1 MNTTI
6 EKKLDYRC
14 FLLGIILYW
23 MFDAVWGSFASFF
36 FPLEAVLHPIAVVV
50 GKSLLFLLVVYL
62 LFRKPRMFNVKW
74 GHLAI
79 FVGTVILMNLLFA
92 FISDRFFDL
101 DSFADNQM
109 KWDIPNYTMQNVRKW
124 ANLVTSFLTVGFL
137 WWRYDSENTD
147 ADETVS
153 SGESRSYYGGILFAI
168 TLGYILSLIRVLG
181 GGYWQFAHHPILVEV
196 ITCLLIVLI
205 TIGAI
210 LMLVKR
216 HTMVLSIT
224 MIFIL
229 IVIHFFSTH
238 YLPNILSNHLT
249 PNDTL
254 YGQVNIFPF
263 VATVATVCD
272 IAFNLAAFVLYRRE
286 MKQQN
291 V

>member
-6 EKKLDYRC
+6 EKPLDYRC

-23 MFDAVWGSFASFF
+23 MFGAVWGSFASFF
-36 FPLEAVLHPIAVVV
+36 FALEAVLHPIAIVV
-50 GKSLLFLLVVYL
+50 GKSLLFLLVFYL
-62 LFRKPRMFNVKW
+62 LFRKPRMIDVKW
-74 GHLAI
+74 GHLAML
-79 FVGTVILMNLLFA
+79 VGFILLMTALDYFLL
-92 FISDRFFDL
+92 DRFFDL
-101 DSFADNQM
+101 HSVADNQM
-109 KWDIPNYTMQNVRKW
+109 KWDIPNYTMQNVRSW

-153 SGESRSYYGGILFAI
+153 SGESRSYYGGILFAV
-168 TLGYILSLIRVLG
+168 TLGYILSLIRVLV
-181 GGYWQFAHHPILVEV
+181 GGYWTFAHHPILVEV

-229 IVIHFFSTH
+229 IVIHFFSSH
-238 YLPNILSNHLT
+238 YLPNILSQHLT

-254 YGQVNIFPF
+254 YGQVNIFPS
-263 VATVATVCD
+263 VATVCD

-286 MKQQN
+286 LKCQN
-291 V
+291 E

>member
-6 EKKLDYRC
+6 EKALDYRC

-23 MFDAVWGSFASFF
+23 MFGAVWGSFASFF
-36 FPLEAVLHPIAVVV
+36 FALEAVLHPIAVVV

-62 LFRKPRMFNVKW
+62 LFRKPRMIDVKW
-74 GHLAI
+74 GHLAML
-79 FVGTVILMNLLFA
+79 VGFILLMTALDYFLL
-92 FISDRFFDL
+92 DRFFDL
-101 DSFADNQM
+101 HSVADNQM
-109 KWDIPNYTMQNVRKW
+109 KWDIPNYTMQNVRSW

-168 TLGYILSLIRVLG
+168 TVGYILSLVRVLG
-181 GGYWQFAHHPILVEV
+181 GGYWQFADHPILVEV

-229 IVIHFFSTH
+229 IVIHFFSSH
-238 YLPNILSNHLT
+238 YLPNILSQHLT

-254 YGQVNIFPF
+254 YGQVNVFPS
-263 VATVATVCD
+263 VATVCD

-286 MKQQN
+286 LKCQN
-291 V
+291 E

>member
-6 EKKLDYRC
+6 EKPLDYRC
-14 FLLGIILYW
+14 FLLGIILNW
-23 MFDAVWGSFASFF
+23 MFDAVWTSFASFF
-36 FPLEAVLHPIAVVV
+36 FALEAVLHPIAIIV
-50 GKSLLFLLVVYL
+50 GKSLLFLLVFYL

-79 FVGTVILMNLLFA
+79 FVGVVILLNLLSA
-92 FISDRFFDL
+92 FLSDRFFDL
-101 DSFADNQM
+101 HSVADNQM

-168 TLGYILSLIRVLG
+168 TLGYVLSLVRVLG
-181 GGYWQFAHHPILVEV
+181 GGYWQFAHLPILDEI
-196 ITCLLIVLI
+196 ITCLLIILI

-229 IVIHFFSTH
+229 IVIHFFSSH

-254 YGQVNIFPF
+254 YGKVNVFP
-263 VATVATVCD
+263 AVATVCD
-272 IAFNLAAFVLYRRE
+272 IAFNLAAFILYRRE

>member
-6 EKKLDYRC
+6 EKSLDYRC
-14 FLLGIILYW
+14 FLLGIILNW
-23 MFDAVWGSFASFF
+23 MFDAVWTSFASFF
-36 FPLEAVLHPIAVVV
+36 FALEAVLHPIAIIV
-50 GKSLLFLLVVYL
+50 GKSLLFLLVFYL

-79 FVGTVILMNLLFA
+79 FVGTVILMNLLSA

-153 SGESRSYYGGILFAI
+153 SGESRSYYSGILFAI

-181 GGYWQFAHHPILVEV
+181 GGYWQFAHLPILDEI
-196 ITCLLIVLI
+196 ITCLLIILI

-216 HTMVLSIT
+216 HTMALSIT
-224 MIFIL
+224 MIFLL
-229 IVIHFFSTH
+229 IVIHFFSSH
-238 YLPNILSNHLT
+238 YLPSIFSNHLT

-254 YGQVNIFPF
+254 YGKVNVFP
-263 VATVATVCD
+263 AVATVCD
-272 IAFNLAAFVLYRRE
+272 IAFNLAAFILYRRE
-286 MKQQN
+286 M
-291 V
+291 

>member
-36 FPLEAVLHPIAVVV
+36 FALEAVLHPIAVVV
-50 GKSLLFLLVVYL
+50 GKSLLFLLVFYL

-79 FVGTVILMNLLFA
+79 FVGTVILMNLLSA

-109 KWDIPNYTMQNVRKW
+109 KWDIPNYTMNSVRKW

-168 TLGYILSLIRVLG
+168 TLGYVLSLVRVLG
-181 GGYWQFAHHPILVEV
+181 GGYWQFAHLPILDEI
-196 ITCLLIVLI
+196 ITCLLIILI

-229 IVIHFFSTH
+229 IVIYFFSSH

-254 YGQVNIFPF
+254 YGQVNVFPS

-272 IAFNLAAFVLYRRE
+272 IAFNLAAFILYRRE
-286 MKQQN
+286 MKS
-291 V
+291 